1 MATQPKL
8 TYSPLARDVSAMP
21 TDDLRAHF
29 LIDNVFVPGQVTMT
43 FTDLDR
49 MAVIGVQP
57 DRAALK
63 LENVKQTGADFFLQ
77 RREAGV
83 INVGGPGTVH
93 VDGKDY
99 PLANL
104 DGLYISMGSREV
116 SFTSADA
123 GNPAKF
129 YVISTPAHAAHPTT
143 HIPKDKANPRA
154 LGTQSTANV
163 RKIYQYIHQG
173 GVKSCQL
180 VMGFTDLA
188 DGSVWN
194 TMPPHT
200 HTRRTEIY
208 FYFDIPGDNVVA
220 HFLGAPQN
228 SRHLWVRNEQVAL
241 SPDYSIHCGC
251 GTSNYKFIWAMG
263 GENQTF
269 DDMDAVGKQDLK

>member
-1 MATQPKL
+1 MPNDEPKL
-8 TYSPLARDVSAMP
+8 TYSPLARDVSAMT

-29 LIDNVFVPGQVTMT
+29 LIEEVFVPGRVTMT

-49 MAVIGVQP
+49 MAVLGVQP
-57 DRAALK
+57 KGAALA
-63 LENVKQTGADFFLQ
+63 LDNVKQTGASFFLE

-83 INVGGPGTVH
+83 INVGSAGRVT
-93 VDGKDY
+93 VDGKAYDM
-99 PLANL
+99 ANL
-104 DGLYISMGSREV
+104 DGLYISMGSRDVKFEG
-116 SFTSADA
+116 D
-123 GNPAKF
+123 GAKF

-143 HIPKDKANPRA
+143 HIPKEKATPRP
-154 LGTQSTANV
+154 LGTQATANV

-173 GVKSCQL
+173 GAKSCQL

-188 DGSVWN
+188 EGSVWN

-208 FYFDIPGDNVVA
+208 FYFDIPGDHVVA
-220 HFLGAPQN
+220 HFLGSPQQT
-228 SRHLWVRNEQVAL
+228 RHLWVRNEQVAL

-251 GTSNYKFIWAMG
+251 GTSHYKFIWAMG

-269 DDMDAVGKQDLK
+269 DDMDPAPKQELR

>member
-1 MATQPKL
+1 MADQQPKL
-8 TYSPLARDVSAMP
+8 LYSPLARDVSSMP

-29 LIDNVFVPGQVTMT
+29 LIEKIFSPGQVSMT

-49 MAVIGVQP
+49 MAVLGIQP
-57 DRAALK
+57 SGSAPLK
-63 LENVKQTGADFFLQ
+63 LQNVKQTGADFFLQ

-83 INVGGPGTVH
+83 INVGQPGTVT
-93 VDGKDY
+93 VDGKSYDM
-99 PLANL
+99 ANL
-104 DGLYISMGSREV
+104 DGLYISMGSKDV
-116 SFTSADA
+116 TFSGD
-123 GNPAKF
+123 GAKF
-129 YVISTPAHAAHPTT
+129 YVISTPAHAPHPTT
-143 HIPKDKANPRA
+143 HIPKANATPRP

-163 RKIYQYIHQG
+163 RKISQSIHQNG
-173 GVKSCQL
+173 AKSCQL
-180 VMGFTDLA
+180 GMGFTDLA

-220 HFLGAPQN
+220 HFLGAPQQ
-228 SRHLWVRNEQVAL
+228 SRHLWVKNEQVAL

-269 DDMDAVGKQDLK
+269 DDMDQVGKQELK

>member
-1 MATQPKL
+1 
-8 TYSPLARDVSAMP
+8 MP

-29 LIDNVFVPGQVTMT
+29 LIERIFVPGQVTMT

-57 DRAALK
+57 TGGALK
-63 LENVKQTGADFFLQ
+63 LENVKQTGAEFFLQ

-83 INVGGPGTVH
+83 INTGAAGTVT
-93 VDGKDY
+93 VDGAKY
-99 PLANL
+99 ELANL
-104 DGLYISMGSREV
+104 DGLYISMGSKEV
-116 SFTSADA
+116 TFA
-123 GNPAKF
+123 GDGAKF

-163 RKIYQYIHQG
+163 RKIYQYIHQNG
-173 GVKSCQL
+173 AKSCQL
-180 VMGFTDLA
+180 VMGFTDMA

-200 HTRRTEIY
+200 HTRRTEVY

-220 HFLGAPQN
+220 HFLGAPQQ
-228 SRHLWVRNEQVAL
+228 SRHLWVKNEQVAL

-269 DDMDAVGKQDLK
+269 DDMDAVPKQELK